1 MKFKSVLGGQKMQM
15 IKFIVDEKPA
25 ENGIN
30 KIHNAT
36 AGCENLP
43 KLSDQIL
50 IGYFANYE
58 LAYKRA
64 RMNWPREK
72 VEACEKCCDV

>member
-1 MKFKSVLGGQKMQM
+1 MQM
-15 IKFIVDEKPA
+15 IKFIVDEKPE

-36 AGCENLP
+36 TGCENLP

-72 VEACEKCCDV
+72 VIPCPKCCTEE

>member
-1 MKFKSVLGGQKMQM
+1 
-15 IKFIVDEKPA
+15 
-25 ENGIN
+25 
-30 KIHNAT
+30 
-36 AGCENLP
+36 
-43 KLSDQIL
+43 L

-72 VEACEKCCDV
+72 VEGCDKCCFK

>member
-1 MKFKSVLGGQKMQM
+1 MDM
-15 IKFIVDEKPA
+15 IKFVIDEHTTD
-25 ENGIN
+25 NGAHL
-30 KIHNAT
+30 IHNST
-36 AGCENLP
+36 MGCENLP
-43 KLSDQIL
+43 DPDAQIL

-72 VEACEKCCDV
+72 VTGCEKCCKA

>member
-1 MKFKSVLGGQKMQM
+1 M
-15 IKFIVDEKPA
+15 IKFIVDEQPTAKGA
-25 ENGIN
+25 HL
-30 KIHNAT
+30 IHNGNQ
-36 AGCENLP
+36 GCEDMP
-43 KLSDQIL
+43 KFDDQIL

-72 VEACEKCCDV
+72 VEGCGKCCNA

>member
-1 MKFKSVLGGQKMQM
+1 M
-15 IKFIVDEKPA
+15 IKFIVDEK
-25 ENGIN
+25 ESG
-30 KIHNAT
+30 KGSHLIHNGT
-36 AGCENLP
+36 KGCEDMPLFD
-43 KLSDQIL
+43 DQIL

-72 VEACEKCCDV
+72 VVGCSKCCGE

>member
-1 MKFKSVLGGQKMQM
+1 MLMKQ
-15 IKFIVDEKPA
+15 FIVDEKPTA
-25 ENGIN
+25 KGSN
-30 KIHNAT
+30 KIHNAS
-36 AGCENLP
+36 AKCPDLP
-43 KLSDQIL
+43 PNQDQIM

-72 VEACEKCCDV
+72 VEACEKCCDA